1 MYSFLK
7 RFKQSNR
14 LPVVYV
20 ANLFLA
26 FHYFLVLYI
35 HSSFLSEYIS
45 EKAVGLLYTVGS
57 VINLLFLLNVPKII
71 NRFGTYQLALAAIA
85 LEIFS
90 IIAFALSDTPFV
102 ILLSTLIFLT
112 VIPLIIFSLDMFV
125 EKYAISEN
133 ETGKTR
139 SFFLTLSNIS
149 LVIAPAVV
157 SVLTKQGS
165 FRAVYML
172 SAFFLIMAFGIVLRG
187 LKGFKDARFS
197 NAPIVTNVL
206 RFFKQARLRNVF
218 FANLILHIFYSW
230 MVIYVPLYLFHEIGF
245 DWPTIGIM
253 FTIMLLPF
261 VLFEL
266 PLGIIAD
273 TRLGEKEIMATGF
286 IITAIATAAI
296 SIPTTQ
302 NFFLWTSILFLTR
315 TGASFIEVMTET
327 YFFKFVNNSNS
338 DAIGIF
344 RLTRPISYIIGTLAA
359 TVALSFIN
367 YRFIFI
373 GLAIIVLLGLYPTWK
388 LKDTR

>member
-1 MYSFLK
+1 
-7 RFKQSNR
+7 
-14 LPVVYV
+14 
-20 ANLFLA
+20 
-26 FHYFLVLYI
+26 
-35 HSSFLSEYIS
+35 
-45 EKAVGLLYTVGS
+45 
-57 VINLLFLLNVPKII
+57 
-71 NRFGTYQLALAAIA
+71 
-85 LEIFS
+85 
-90 IIAFALSDTPFV
+90 
-102 ILLSTLIFLT
+102 
-112 VIPLIIFSLDMFV
+112 
-125 EKYAISEN
+125 
-133 ETGKTR
+133 
-139 SFFLTLSNIS
+139 
-149 LVIAPAVV
+149 
-157 SVLTKQGS
+157 
-165 FRAVYML
+165 
-172 SAFFLIMAFGIVLRG
+172 
-187 LKGFKDARFS
+187 
-197 NAPIVTNVL
+197 
-206 RFFKQARLRNVF
+206 
-218 FANLILHIFYSW
+218 
-230 MVIYVPLYLFHEIGF
+230 
-245 DWPTIGIM
+245 M